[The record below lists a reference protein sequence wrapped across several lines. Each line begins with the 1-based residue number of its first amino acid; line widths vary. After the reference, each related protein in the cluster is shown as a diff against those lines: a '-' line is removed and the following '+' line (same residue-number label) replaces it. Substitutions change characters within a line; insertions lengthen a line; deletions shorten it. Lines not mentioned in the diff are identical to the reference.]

1 MTEATD
7 TPLLSIRDLVIDFRA
22 AEGLVRA
29 VRGVSFDV
37 PRGKTVALVGE
48 SGSGKT
54 VLSQAILGILP
65 RIATISEGQMLFSDP
80 KQPDAVVDL
89 AAYGEDHPV
98 RRSIRGDRISIIFQE
113 PMSSLSPLHTIG
125 DQIGEALL
133 LHAGVDK
140 ETAKKRTIEMLDRV
154 GFPKPDRAYRTYP
167 FELSGGLRQRAMI
180 AMALVCDPALLI
192 ADEPTTALDVTIQA
206 QTLQLMQELQKEF
219 HMAILFITHDLG
231 VVANMAD
238 EVVVLYRGRVME
250 SGPATDLLSAP
261 EHPYLK
267 ALMHAVPTL
276 SMSADQR
283 LTPLREVK
291 TSARTLLDAG
301 LEPKPDMQAEAD
313 RPPVLE
319 VRGLEKTFRIRKG
332 GWLGSGGQ

>member
-1 MTEATD
+1 M
-7 TPLLSIRDLVIDFRA
+7 SI
-22 AEGLVRA
+22 
-29 VRGVSFDV
+29 
-37 PRGKTVALVGE
+37 
-48 SGSGKT
+48 
-54 VLSQAILGILP
+54 AI
-65 RIATISEGQMLFSDP
+65 
-80 KQPDAVVDL
+80 
-89 AAYGEDHPV
+89 
-98 RRSIRGDRISIIFQE
+98 RRE
-113 PMSSLSPLHTIG
+113 
-125 DQIGEALL
+125 
-133 LHAGVDK
+133 
-140 ETAKKRTIEMLDRV
+140 KRTIDMLDRV

-250 SGPATDLLSAP
+250 SGPSSADLLSAP

-276 SMSADQR
+276 SMSADER

-291 TSARTLLDAG
+291 TNAQTLLGAG
-301 LEPKPDMQAEAD
+301 LEAGGNRRAGRIACGTDPGCPGPQEDVSHSQ
-313 RPPVLE
+313 RRL
-319 VRGLEKTFRIRKG
+319 VRAKA
-332 GWLGSGGQ
+332 

>member
-1 MTEATD
+1 MPCA
-7 TPLLSIRDLVIDFRA
+7 
-22 AEGLVRA
+22 
-29 VRGVSFDV
+29 
-37 PRGKTVALVGE
+37 RGKTVALVGE

-54 VLSQAILGILP
+54 VLSQAVLGILP
-65 RIATISEGQMLFSDP
+65 RIATISDGQLLFRDP
-80 KQPDAVVDL
+80 KRPDDVLDL
-89 AAYGEDHPV
+89 ASLGEDHPT

-133 LHAGVDK
+133 LHADVDK
-140 ETAKKRTIEMLDRV
+140 ETAKTRTIEMLDRV

-250 SGPATDLLSAP
+250 SGPSKDLLSAP

-276 SMSADQR
+276 SMPA
-283 LTPLREVK
+283 
-291 TSARTLLDAG
+291 
-301 LEPKPDMQAEAD
+301 M
-313 RPPVLE
+313 PVCGRRM
-319 VRGLEKTFRIRKG
+319 RGQGPGVTGQPCSR
-332 GWLGSGGQ
+332 SGG